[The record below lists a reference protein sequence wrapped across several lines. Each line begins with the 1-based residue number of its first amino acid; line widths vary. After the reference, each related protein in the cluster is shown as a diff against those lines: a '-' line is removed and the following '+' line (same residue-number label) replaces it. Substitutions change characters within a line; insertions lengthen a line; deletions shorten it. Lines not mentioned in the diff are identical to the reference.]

1 MTKQAKFMWNNFA
14 AQPET
19 TKTFSS
25 QASGYPFTNV
35 VDPLRSRVWRT
46 AGNFT
51 ITDANN
57 KIYIDDGAG
66 KTVTLTNGNYTAAT
80 LASHIQAQLNA
91 ASSGWTVAYTSNK
104 FTLTNSGS
112 VTVIW
117 GSLTIEQPNN
127 DGWSGLGVVNPNF
140 IIGNTFKSIG
150 SGNLEKII
158 LHMKNDLGTTG
169 NLEIK
174 IYATSAG
181 FPTGAALAI
190 SDPIDTT
197 TISASGQDV
206 DFVFSTLPAL
216 TNGTTYAWTMKA
228 THSGAT
234 IGIRSAWASTTYS
247 DGNAIY
253 SVNNGSSWGSNAGD
267 DWEFYAH
274 YQDIFVNQVY
284 DTLGF
289 AHVTGSTTSTSFV
302 ADEIRIHTDE
312 WCDFDFGIN
321 VDLSFLGLVG
331 KSNAMFSPSS
341 SATMTLMLNNL
352 PNAWDTPAKTITL
365 TRTDEGVFQ
374 VFDLESYRYARFK
387 VVDATNPKGFL
398 EFSYCYLGD
407 HTTFTKTNIQN
418 GFSKT
423 IVDPSVVSYADSGVP
438 YFRRKTKYKRMDN
451 VTVAFASTSE
461 RTEFELF
468 WNECGLTSPF
478 FAVFDPEL
486 CVTSSIN
493 DLSGLFFFD
502 GDPVFNHNFSQY
514 FDIAFNLRETL

>member
-51 ITDANN
+51 ITNANN
-57 KIYIDDGAG
+57 KIYINDGAD
-66 KTVTLTNGNYTAAT
+66 KTVTLTNGNYTPTT
-80 LASHIQAQLNA
+80 LASHIQTQLNA
-91 ASSGWTVAYTSNK
+91 ASTVWTVSYSAVTFK
-104 FTLTNSGS
+104 FTISRASSATLRLSQTTGSAWSSIGFVGALDDNSGPWVS
-112 VTVIW
+112 
-117 GSLTIEQPNN
+117 
-127 DGWSGLGVVNPNF
+127 
-140 IIGNTFKSIG
+140 
-150 SGNLEKII
+150 
-158 LHMKNDLGTTG
+158 
-169 NLEIK
+169 
-174 IYATSAG
+174 
-181 FPTGAALAI
+181 
-190 SDPIDTT
+190 
-197 TISASGQDV
+197 
-206 DFVFSTLPAL
+206 
-216 TNGTTYAWTMKA
+216 
-228 THSGAT
+228 
-234 IGIRSAWASTTYS
+234 
-247 DGNAIY
+247 
-253 SVNNGSSWGSNAGD
+253 
-267 DWEFYAH
+267 
-274 YQDIFVNQVY
+274 
-284 DTLGF
+284 
-289 AHVTGSTTSTSFV
+289 
-302 ADEIRIHTDE
+302 DEIRIHTDE

-321 VDLSFLGLVG
+321 VDLSFFGLVG

-365 TRTDEGVFQ
+365 TRTDEGVFH

-387 VVDATNPKGFL
+387 IVDATNPNGFL

-407 HTTFTKTNIQN
+407 HTTFTKTNVQN

-423 IVDPSVVSYADSGVP
+423 VVDPSVVSYADSGVP
-438 YFRRKTKYKRMDN
+438 YFRKKTKYKRMDN
-451 VTVAFASTSE
+451 VTVAFSNTSE

-478 FAVFDPEL
+478 FVVFDPEL

-514 FDIAFNLRETL
+514 FDIAFNLREAL